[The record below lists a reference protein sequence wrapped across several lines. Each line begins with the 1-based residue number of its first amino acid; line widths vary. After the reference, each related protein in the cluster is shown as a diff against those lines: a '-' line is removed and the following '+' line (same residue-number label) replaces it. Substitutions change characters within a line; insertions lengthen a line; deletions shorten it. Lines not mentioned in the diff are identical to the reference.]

1 MHKMRYTLENDTLKV
16 EIDSLGAEI
25 KSVKRKEDGREYMWC
40 GDPKYW
46 GRTSPVLFP
55 FVGAPKNKEYRY
67 EGKTY
72 AMGQHGFARDME
84 FELETNER
92 GRIWF
97 VLASTEETYAK
108 YPFHFKLHIGYALE
122 KNEVRVLWKVE
133 NTDGKPIYFA
143 IGAHPAFRCPI
154 HGESDKLGYGLK
166 FGGLTDELHHH
177 GNTPDGM
184 AVMEDEVLALTDG
197 AVTFTPGF
205 FDKCTYM
212 VEGAQTG
219 KVSLLDREGE
229 PYVTVRFDT
238 PLFAV
243 WSPEGK
249 DAPFVCIEP
258 WYGRCDAVDFEG
270 SLAERA
276 YENAL
281 APGGAFMASYSMEFM

>member
-1 MHKMRYTLENDTLKV
+1 MRYTLENEALKV
-16 EIDSLGAEI
+16 EIDSFGAEI
-25 KSVKRKEDGREYMWC
+25 KSIKRVSDDREYMWC

-55 FVGAPKNKEYRY
+55 FVGAPRNKEYRY

-84 FELETNER
+84 FELELSEQ
-92 GRIWF
+92 GSIWF
-97 VLASTEETYAK
+97 VLSSTEETYAK
-108 YPFHFKLHIGYALE
+108 YPFHFKLHIGYELRE
-122 KNEVRVLWKVE
+122 NEVQVLWKVE
-133 NTDGKPIYFA
+133 NTDSRPMYFS
-143 IGAHPAFRCPI
+143 IGAHPAFLCPI
-154 HGESDKLGYGLK
+154 HGEGDKLGYGLK

-177 GNTPDGM
+177 GNTPEGM
-184 AVMEDEVLALTDG
+184 AVMEDEVLALAG
-197 AVTFTPGF
+197 GEVRFTPGF

-219 KVSLLDREGE
+219 EVSLLDRDGE
-229 PYVTVRFDT
+229 AYVIVRFDA

-276 YENAL
+276 YENVL
-281 APGGAFMASYSMEFM
+281 APDGTFAASYGMEFL

>member
-1 MHKMRYTLENDTLKV
+1 MRYTLENETLKV
-16 EIDSLGAEI
+16 EIDSFGAEI
-25 KSVKRKEDGREYMWC
+25 KSIRKVSDDREYMWC

-55 FVGAPKNKEYRY
+55 FVGAPRNQEYRY

-84 FELETNER
+84 FELELSEQ
-92 GRIWF
+92 GSIWF
-97 VLASTEETYAK
+97 VLSSTEETYAK
-108 YPFHFKLHIGYALE
+108 YPFHFKLHIGYALRE
-122 KNEVRVLWKVE
+122 NEVRVLWKVE
-133 NTDGKPIYFA
+133 NTDSRPMYFS
-143 IGAHPAFRCPI
+143 IGAHPAFLCPI
-154 HGESDKLGYGLK
+154 HGEGDKLGYGLK

-177 GNTPDGM
+177 GNTPEGM

-197 AVTFTPGF
+197 AVRFTPGF

-219 KVSLLDREGE
+219 EVSLLDRDGE
-229 PYVTVRFDT
+229 AYVTVRFDA

-243 WSPEGK
+243 WSAEGK

-276 YENAL
+276 YENEL
-281 APGGAFMASYSMEFM
+281 APDGAFTASYGMEFL